1 MDGSCD
7 CPHKPCRP
15 SELLLE
21 YKLNLD
27 EEIISGQ
34 SLCLHRPCMLSV
46 MGYVIETSHTGKVF
60 QKLSTEKIFNPIIL
74 ATLYSVL
81 ISGEVKGL
89 GHKIKFN

>member
-1 MDGSCD
+1 
-7 CPHKPCRP
+7 
-15 SELLLE
+15 
-21 YKLNLD
+21 
-27 EEIISGQ
+27 
-34 SLCLHRPCMLSV
+34 MLSE